1 MPEVERIEADEAR
14 RRVAARQAVLVCAYE
29 DDEKCDRMR
38 LEGAMSLSEFKLRAA
53 MLPRDRDVIFYCA

>member
-1 MPEVERIEADEAR
+1 MADVERIEVEEAR

-29 DDEKCDRMR
+29 DDAKCDRIR
-38 LEGAMSLSEFKLRAA
+38 LEGAMSLSEFKRRAA